1 MSGSTPRIGAPK
13 LMTEPFRYRLCG
25 LNNVFLLNGVEFH
38 HGDYGR
44 GVSIYK
50 AEELHRKIGMHL
62 ILRRKALSPKEMR
75 FLRKQMELTQAELAR
90 YLGVTSQTVARYE
103 KGETKIPGPVDRL
116 VRFAFAFHCSPA
128 DRRAKLLEE
137 IIKIQQQLQEIDE
150 ESASPLY
157 FDTTPRGWH
166 EARRAA

>member
-1 MSGSTPRIGAPK
+1 MSGSTLRADAPK
-13 LMTEPFRYRLCG
+13 IMAEPFRYKMCG
-25 LNNVFLLNGVEFH
+25 LDNVFLLNGVEFH

-50 AEELHRKIGMHL
+50 VEELHRKIGMHL

-103 KGETKIPGPVDRL
+103 KGETEIPGPVDRL
-116 VRFAFAFHCSPA
+116 VRLAFALHVSPA

-137 IIKIQQQLQEIDE
+137 IIKGQQQLQEMDE
-150 ESASPLY
+150 ESAAPLY
-157 FDTTPRGWH
+157 FGSTPRGWH
-166 EARRAA
+166 EGRRAA